1 MDRVNALSLDKEKIV
16 HKGTGGMGR
25 IEIHLD
31 RVAVWTLIFTNT
43 FLVAYFFAKL
53 FRWI

>member
-1 MDRVNALSLDKEKIV
+1 MDRMNALSLDTEKII
-16 HKGTGGMGR
+16 HKGDGKMER

-43 FLVAYFFAKL
+43 VFIAYFFAKL